1 MTKAQYFELCEAL
14 GSEPLEEEIPPE
26 FEDLP
31 DLLQLSFSIYE
42 TLRDDWDYMG
52 GNYIGKSLLHLF
64 EVLKLH
70 NVPEDEYLLVY
81 KIIVKID
88 NERRNILRV
97 KNKT

>member
-1 MTKAQYFELCEAL
+1 
-14 GSEPLEEEIPPE
+14 
-26 FEDLP
+26 
-31 DLLQLSFSIYE
+31 
-42 TLRDDWDYMG
+42 MG
-52 GNYIGKSLLHLF
+52 GNYIGKSLLNLF

-97 KNKT
+97 KNKA